1 MPYKNPEEKKKYMV
15 IWRWKSKGLI
25 GDYDNI
31 YDLWKNAKNCDYC
44 NIELINGQKGLNRK
58 CMEHNHTTGEFRGIC
73 CHKCNMN
80 MFDVK
85 CRSNNKLNEK
95 YIMYHQNKYRVR
107 IKKMNIDK
115 SFNNIEDAI
124 KFRDTNTNKI

>member
-1 MPYKNPEEKKKYMV
+1 MAPRKKRQ
-15 IWRWKSKGLI
+15 IICRWKEQGLI
-25 GDYDNI
+25 GDYEAI
-31 YDLWKNAKNCDYC
+31 YNRFINTNNCDLC
-44 NIELINGQKGLNRK
+44 NILLKRGKGGSNIK

-107 IKKMNIDK
+107 IKKINIDK

-124 KFRDTNTNKI
+124 KYRDLIISI